1 MAPSGMELVQGQEQ
15 RQLQTLAA
23 RQLQSLKIMQKPL
36 QELREDL
43 RAELDSNP
51 ALEET
56 GAPAAELFPALPGGT
71 PADEDA
77 GDTEND
83 RTPDDYTAD
92 IDRYENDLGGPS
104 PSAASAG
111 DAADRHARL
120 IDALADRS
128 SFHSR
133 LAAQLD
139 AEALPPALKRAGET
153 VIGSLDP
160 ATGRLDLDPEAIARE
175 AGVTPDE
182 AAEAIRIVREFD
194 FSPPRTDDTGTVF
207 LVPEVAIVKAP
218 GGGYAAELLPSS
230 LPGLRISKLYR
241 ELRDAPST
249 DPETRRYLAAKIRS
263 GEFWIDSLARRNA
276 TLLSVAREIAR
287 RQAPFFDHGLSH
299 LRPMT
304 LTDMAAVLGVHE
316 TTVGRAI
323 DNKSALTP
331 QGTCP
336 LRLFFTHAVRKAP
349 SDSSPDAPPGDSP
362 GAVSTLAVRNAI
374 LQMIR
379 AEDPRHPLSDQAI
392 AGRLRAL
399 GMPVA
404 RRTVAKYRE
413 QLSIPP
419 SHLRK

>member
-1 MAPSGMELVQGQEQ
+1 MAPPGMELLQGQEQ

-56 GAPAAELFPALPGGT
+56 APAAADLLSAALPGA

-92 IDRYENDLGGPS
+92 IDRYEDTLGGT
-104 PSAASAG
+104 PSAAA
-111 DAADRHARL
+111 DAEAAADRHTRL
-120 IDALADRS
+120 IESLADRS
-128 SFHSR
+128 TFHSR

-139 AEALPPALKRAGET
+139 AEALPAALKRAGET
-153 VIGSLDP
+153 IIGNLDP

-175 AGVTPDE
+175 AGVTPAE
-182 AAEAIRIVREFD
+182 AAEALRIVRDFD
-194 FSPPRTDDTGTVF
+194 LSTPRTDDAGTVF
-207 LVPEVAIVKAP
+207 LVPEIAILKAP
-218 GGGYAAELLPSS
+218 GGGYTAELLPSS

-241 ELRDAPST
+241 ELRDDAST
-249 DPETRRYLAAKIRS
+249 DPETRKYLAAKIRS
-263 GEFWIDSLARRNA
+263 GEFWIDAIARRNA
-276 TLLSVAREIAR
+276 TLLAVAREIAR

-336 LRLFFTHAVRKAP
+336 LRLFFTQALKKAP
-349 SDSSPDAPPGDSP
+349 SAPSPDADSSD
-362 GAVSTLAVRNAI
+362 AVSTLAVRNAI
-374 LQMIR
+374 LQMVR
-379 AEDPRHPLSDQAI
+379 AENPAHPLSDQAI
-392 AGRLRAL
+392 AERLRSQ

-404 RRTVAKYRE
+404 RRTVAKYRD

>member
-56 GAPAAELFPALPGGT
+56 SLPDAGLLSAFPGAAP
-71 PADEDA
+71 DEDA

-83 RTPDDYTAD
+83 RTPDDYTSD
-92 IDRYENDLGGPS
+92 IDRYEDTLGDAPS
-104 PSAASAG
+104 SAA
-111 DAADRHARL
+111 DAEAATDRHARL
-120 IDALADRS
+120 IESLGDRS

-153 VIGSLDP
+153 IIGNLDP
-160 ATGRLDLDPEAIARE
+160 ATRRLDLDPDAIARE
-175 AGVTPDE
+175 AGVTPAE
-182 AAEAIRIVREFD
+182 AAEALRIVREFD

-207 LVPEVAIVKAP
+207 LVPEVAILKAP
-218 GGGYAAELLPSS
+218 GGGYTAELLPSS

-249 DPETRRYLAAKIRS
+249 DPETRKYLAAKIRS

-287 RQAPFFDHGLSH
+287 RQAPFFDLGLPH

-336 LRLFFTHAVRKAP
+336 LRLFFTQALRKAP
-349 SDSSPDAPPGDSP
+349 GVPSPDAVPGDAPES
-362 GAVSTLAVRNAI
+362 VSTLAVRNAI
-374 LQMIR
+374 LQMVR
-379 AEDPRHPLSDQAI
+379 AEDPQHPLSDQAI
-392 AGRLRAL
+392 AGHLRAR

>member
-1 MAPSGMELVQGQEQ
+1 MELAQGQEQ

-43 RAELDSNP
+43 RAELDTNP
-51 ALEET
+51 ALEEISDPS
-56 GAPAAELFPALPGGT
+56 ADLLPALSGGAS
-71 PADEDA
+71 ADEDA

-83 RTPDDYTAD
+83 RTSDDYTSD
-92 IDRYENDLGGPS
+92 IDRYEDALGDAPV
-104 PSAASAG
+104 SAADAEA
-111 DAADRHARL
+111 AADRHDRL
-120 IDALADRS
+120 IDSLADRS

-153 VIGSLDP
+153 IIGSVDP
-160 ATGRLDLDPEAIARE
+160 ATGRLDLDAEAVARE
-175 AGVTPDE
+175 AGVTPAE
-182 AAEAIRIVREFD
+182 AAEALRIVRDFD
-194 FSPPRTDDTGTVF
+194 LSPPRADDAGTVF
-207 LVPEVAIVKAP
+207 LVPEVAILKAP
-218 GGGYAAELLPSS
+218 GGGYTAELLPSS
-230 LPGLRISKLYR
+230 LPRLRIGKYYR
-241 ELRDAPST
+241 ELRDAAST
-249 DPETRRYLAAKIRS
+249 DPETRKYLDGKIRS

-276 TLLSVAREIAR
+276 TLLAVAREIAR
-287 RQAPFFDHGLSH
+287 RQAPFFDRGLSH

-304 LTDMAAVLGVHE
+304 LTDMAAILGVHE

-336 LRLFFTHAVRKAP
+336 LRLFFTQGLKKVPTRTSGSP
-349 SDSSPDAPPGDSP
+349 STSDAADSP
-362 GAVSTLAVRNAI
+362 EAVSTLAVRNAI
-374 LQMIR
+374 LQMVR
-379 AEDPRHPLSDQAI
+379 AENPLHPLSDQAI
-392 AGRLRAL
+392 AGRLRSQ